1 MEFLTQ
7 LEEQTEEEKTKQQI
21 LEKIQ
26 EIKEGKNEEYL
37 DINEKDEGIFLG
49 DE

>member
-7 LEEQTEEEKTKQQI
+7 LEKETEEGKTKQQI

-26 EIKEGKNEEYL
+26 EIREGKNEEYL
-37 DINEKDEGIFLG
+37 DINKVDEGIFLG
-49 DE
+49 D